1 MRPTATDG
9 VAWSVCVS
17 VGHDRG
23 PAKTDRDAVR
33 ELRHGLAGAQRTVRE
48 GFEGSPELELK
59 IGTFE
64 GKF

>member
-48 GFEGSPELELK
+48 GFEGSPEL
-59 IGTFE
+59 
-64 GKF
+64 